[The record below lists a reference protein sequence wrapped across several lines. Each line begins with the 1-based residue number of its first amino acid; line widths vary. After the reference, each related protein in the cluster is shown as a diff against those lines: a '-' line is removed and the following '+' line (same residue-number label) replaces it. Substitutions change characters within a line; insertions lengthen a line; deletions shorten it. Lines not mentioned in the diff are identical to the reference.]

1 MTEHE
6 DEPPRPP
13 ESGGFDPPDDAAADF
28 APLEDTPS
36 AKPDDEYLKDSIAAQ
51 ELYERAI
58 QEAQGGDE
66 NDAVVHFLR
75 ASKLAEA
82 AREWYLVAAA
92 CHRIGDVYRT
102 PGGPYDLARAIR
114 MYHRAI
120 AAYQQCGLF
129 DEARQLSYRV
139 ACLRLWR
146 GGELHVPLRQRFGQF
161 LYWAVAG
168 FGLRPF
174 RVLLTAAVLALAY
187 AVVYWQID
195 GVASPGDRSVGH
207 ACDFPTAL
215 YFSGITFTTVG
226 FGDLVPAPHARLIAM
241 SEGMVGFATVSFFVV
256 VLANR
261 LRT

>member
-1 MTEHE
+1 MPRYE
-6 DEPPRPP
+6 DDTPQTSDPDEFGPPT
-13 ESGGFDPPDDAAADF
+13 GAAADF
-28 APLEDTPS
+28 APLEEARP
-36 AKPDDEYLKDSIAAQ
+36 AAPDEHLKDSIDAQ
-51 ELYERAI
+51 ALYDRAM
-58 QEAQGGDE
+58 QEAQRGDE

-75 ASKLAEA
+75 ASKLAET

-92 CHRIGDVYRT
+92 CHRIGDVFRT
-102 PGGPYDLARAIR
+102 PGSGYDLARALR

-129 DEARQLSYRV
+129 EEAHQLTYRA

-146 GGELHVPLRQRFGQF
+146 GGELRVPLGRRLGQF

-168 FGLRPF
+168 FGLRPA
-174 RVLLTAAVLALAY
+174 RVLFSAAAIVLVYAL
-187 AVVYWQID
+187 VYWQIGGAVPPD
-195 GVASPGDRSVGH
+195 DRYAGG
-207 ACDFPTAL
+207 CDFPTAL

-241 SEGMVGFATVSFFVV
+241 SEGAIGFALVSFFVV